1 MYTAPGYRDPRF
13 KPNLVPDIL
22 DPMPQVQDPVLE
34 TGVQTDVETRLAP
47 LYRVLIHND
56 DVTPMDFVIRVLG
69 EIFRLSWTKSTQ
81 VMLTAHL
88 KGVAHVVTE
97 PLERAEFHVDQARSL
112 SRARKFPLTFTVE
125 RED

>member
-1 MYTAPGYRDPRF
+1 
-13 KPNLVPDIL
+13 
-22 DPMPQVQDPVLE
+22 MPPTSPVLE
-34 TGVQTDVETRLAP
+34 TDVVPTTETRLAP

-56 DVTPMDFVIRVLG
+56 NVTPMDFVVRVLG
-69 EIFRLSWTKSTQ
+69 EIFHLTWARSTQ

-88 KGVAHVVTE
+88 RGVAHVVTE

-112 SRARKFPLTFTVE
+112 SRARQYPLTFSVE

>member
-1 MYTAPGYRDPRF
+1 MDA
-13 KPNLVPDIL
+13 
-22 DPMPQVQDPVLE
+22 MPVLTPELE
-34 TGVQTDVETRLAP
+34 TPVETTPETRLAP

-56 DVTPMDFVIRVLG
+56 DITPMDFVVRVLG
-69 EIFRLSWTKSTQ
+69 EIFHLGWTKSTQ

-88 KGVAHVVTE
+88 KGVAHVITE

-112 SRARKFPLTFTVE
+112 SRARHYPLTFTIE